1 MFICKDKKNKMIELE
16 IADIRNAE
24 NPSEAYILVLKEKN
38 GNRIVPIMI
47 GWSEARSLVLAMDR
61 NNVPRRPTTHDL
73 LISLADKAF
82 FSLQY
87 VHIFKF
93 EEGVFFASI
102 YMKDAKNKEFEIDSR
117 TTDAVTLAIKCKAPI
132 YMTDELVREKAIAL
146 EPAIEI
152 SNDTQSYSKSEEFL
166 SDENYIDY
174 QLQSLTVT
182 ELEEMLDGAV
192 ESEDFELASKIHA
205 ELEKRKK

>member
-1 MFICKDKKNKMIELE
+1 MIELE

-38 GNRIVPIMI
+38 GKKIVPVMI

-73 LISLADKAF
+73 LISLADKAL

-102 YMKDAKNKEFEIDSR
+102 YVKDAKNKEFEIDSR
-117 TTDAVTLAIKCKAPI
+117 TTDAVTLALKCKIPI
-132 YMTDELVREKAIAL
+132 YMSDELFREKAIAL
-146 EPAIEI
+146 ESAVEM
-152 SNDTQSYSKSEEFL
+152 QGYSKQ
-166 SDENYIDY
+166 DELLLEDNYLDY
-174 QLQSLTVT
+174 QLQNMTVT
-182 ELEEMLDGAV
+182 ELEDMLEGAV

-205 ELEKRKK
+205 ELEKRGK